1 MIDDYADRIDSIK
14 RTITDLKTTSRKTST
29 ILATTAATTTVTTQI
44 KGVTFPGGSKT
55 AVPSINGVIE
65 ITLSE
70 PGFVAFDIVT
80 DSGDRR
86 LGLAQRANADSK
98 IEALVSVLYPSLA
111 DSQELDGSGTKNIN
125 IQVRTIATT
134 TFTVRTYQ
142 EAA

>member
-1 MIDDYADRIDSIK
+1 MDSYADRVAKIK
-14 RTITDLKTTSRKTST
+14 RDITDLKTISRKSST

-55 AVPSINGVIE
+55 AVPSINGVVE

-70 PGFVAFDIVT
+70 PGFIAFDIIT
-80 DSGDRR
+80 NSGDRR
-86 LGLAQRANADSK
+86 LGLSQRSNADSK

-111 DSQELDGSGTKNIN
+111 DSQELDGSGTKNID
-125 IQVRTIATT
+125 IQIRTIATAP
-134 TFTVRTYQ
+134 FTVRTYQ